1 LAAGACVLCACAH
14 AFGAATID
22 TATAAA
28 AIAIARERRP
38 VDTFVSRV
46 VLRIGTLLIE

>member
-1 LAAGACVLCACAH
+1 VLCACAE
-14 AFGAATID
+14 ALGAAKID
-22 TATAAA
+22 TAIAAA
-28 AIAIARERRP
+28 AIANARERRP